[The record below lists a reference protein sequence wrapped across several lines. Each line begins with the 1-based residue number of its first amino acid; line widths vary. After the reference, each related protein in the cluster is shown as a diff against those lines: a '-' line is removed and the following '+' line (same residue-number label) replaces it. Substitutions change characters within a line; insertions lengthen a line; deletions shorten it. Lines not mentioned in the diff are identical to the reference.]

1 MKHPNNELSISGKRF
16 LICQPLI
23 HGINGST
30 LVTLE
35 LADYLQSRGA
45 IVDIFTLTLHNPAK
59 DLFLSKNLKVSA
71 VQNNPIYKLEDYD
84 YIWTNSQVL
93 PPTIINDLGKKHK
106 KYPAFI
112 FLHMSSME
120 WIPDEHP
127 FVYMLEERLSSLS
140 LYICEAVRDSN
151 TSFFYNEP
159 PYDYYRNPAPN
170 SFLNLPK
177 KTNNC
182 DYPKKILFV
191 SNYLP
196 EELKIAKKIL
206 SKKGISVEILGEG
219 GDSYSLLT
227 PKILQKYD
235 AVVSIAKTVQYCLV
249 SGVPIYIYG
258 KFGGA
263 GWLTSKNLTKAK
275 MTNFCGSEGFLK
287 KSADEIVSELLSS
300 YIKGKSFQ
308 EEHLEEFMSNF
319 SLEACIPNIL
329 NNISPKELTPFDS
342 QYLSMLRAAQYFE
355 RVRFEEWSNVWILNN
370 NIREIYASRFFKIC
384 SKVANINPRNLVR
397 KWTH

>member
-35 LADYLQSRGA
+35 LADYLQSKGA

-59 DLFLSKNLKVSA
+59 DLFLSRNLKVSA
-71 VQNNPIYKLEDYD
+71 VQNNPKYKLEDYD

-127 FVYMLEERLSSLS
+127 FIYMLEERLSSLS
-140 LYICEAVRDSN
+140 LYICEVVRDSN

-170 SFLNLPK
+170 SFLNLSP
-177 KTNNC
+177 KTNDSNFL
-182 DYPKKILFV
+182 KKILFV

-196 EELKIAKKIL
+196 EELRIVKKIL

-219 GDSYSLLT
+219 GDSCSLLT
-227 PKILQKYD
+227 PKILHNYD

-249 SGVPIYIYG
+249 SGIPIYIYG

-263 GWLTSKNLTKAK
+263 GWLTAKNLTKAK
-275 MTNFCGSEGFLK
+275 MTNFCGSEGFPK
-287 KSADEIVSELLSS
+287 KNAETIVAELLSGYTKS
-300 YIKGKSFQ
+300 KSFQ
-308 EEHLEEFMSNF
+308 KEHLEEFRKEFSIETCISNIF
-319 SLEACIPNIL
+319 
-329 NNISPKELTPFDS
+329 NNVLLKELAPFDS

-355 RVRFEEWSNVWILNN
+355 RVRFEEWSNAWILNN
-370 NIREIYASRFFKIC
+370 NLREIHSSKFFKIY
-384 SKVANINPRNLVR
+384 SKVAKINPKNLSR
-397 KWTH
+397 KWIH